1 MRAFPAFRWIVGA
14 SLTDSFSE
22 EEEEERG
29 DRSTEVERRGE
40 DRDTRSRCRPG
51 QSSAEIFSQVLMKYF
66 QVFRNILTEM
76 FMLIIQRV
84 R

>member
-22 EEEEERG
+22 EEERG
-29 DRSTEVERRGE
+29 DRSTGVERRGE

>member
-1 MRAFPAFRWIVGA
+1 MEAFPAFRWIIGA
-14 SLTDSFSE
+14 SLTDSFS
-22 EEEEERG
+22 EEEERG

-40 DRDTRSRCRPG
+40 DRDTRSRCKPG
-51 QSSAEIFSQVLMKYF
+51 QSSAEIFSQVLIKYF

>member
-1 MRAFPAFRWIVGA
+1 MEAFPAFRWILGA
-14 SLTDSFSE
+14 FLTDSFSE
-22 EEEEERG
+22 EEEERG
-29 DRSTEVERRGE
+29 DRSTGVERRGE
-40 DRDTRSRCRPG
+40 DRDTRSRCGPG

>member
-1 MRAFPAFRWIVGA
+1 MTV
-14 SLTDSFSE
+14 SFS
-22 EEEEERG
+22 EEEERG

-40 DRDTRSRCRPG
+40 DRDVQVETRN
-51 QSSAEIFSQVLMKYF
+51 MKYF